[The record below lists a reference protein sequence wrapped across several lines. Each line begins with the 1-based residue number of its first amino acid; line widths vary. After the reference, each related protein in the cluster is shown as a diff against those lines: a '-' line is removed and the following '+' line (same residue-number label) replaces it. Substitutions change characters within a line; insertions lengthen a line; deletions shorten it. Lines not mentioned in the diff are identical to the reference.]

1 MIACKK
7 CGAQNRDEN
16 QYCYACCDYLESGS
30 LSARQQNYIDTASL
44 GSQLKS
50 LAKNVESMERM
61 MEEEEGINARIRK
74 PVKAA
79 TISRGKA
86 MAPFLIPGI
95 ILCFVSLMCFFVG
108 ARSEVKMA
116 GINAIDIGLFYI
128 AVGVVLIGI
137 GFPVSSRR
145 VKNSANA
152 TQAKYDA
159 DVKEQASL
167 QARLSEIEL
176 SKNILVVKIQQLMLF
191 DGRELGIPESYFYS
205 DAIKFFA
212 DRIISG
218 RANSLPDALDAY
230 DDHIHRMKLEQAAQE
245 AAEYQRQSAYNLAA
259 MRRQGTVN
267 TALHVANTI
276 RHWN

>member
-1 MIACKK
+1 MVACKK

-16 QYCYACCDYLESGS
+16 QYCYACGDRLEASS

-44 GSQLKS
+44 GGQLKS

-61 MEEEEGINARIRK
+61 MEEEDGINARIRK

-86 MAPFLIPGI
+86 MAPFLVPGI
-95 ILCFVSLMCFFVG
+95 SLCFVSLMAFFFGEKV
-108 ARSEVKMA
+108 
-116 GINAIDIGLFYI
+116 IGLLYLG
-128 AVGVVLIGI
+128 VGLVLIGI
-137 GFPVSSRR
+137 GFPVSNRR
-145 VKNSANA
+145 VKNSASA

-159 DVKEQASL
+159 DVKEQDNL

-176 SKNILVVKIQQLMLF
+176 SKSILVVKIQQLMLF